1 MEIKILATVVFM
13 KGLIFLRRV
22 EQAPSQQIMDALI
35 LLRRFKQ
42 VSNLITT
49 MIISTS
55 NLTLLIV
62 TEVESIIMPLISTS
76 IKNQILDRI

>member
-76 IKNQILDRI
+76 IKNQILDRL